1 MTSHN
6 QNMAGKVA
14 MVTGANSGIGL
25 VTARELADRGAAVV
39 LVCRDRERGEAALTE
54 IKSRSAGGAV
64 ELMLCDLA
72 SQKSIREFAEEFKR
86 THDRLD
92 VLVNNAGVYFRN
104 RTVVEGNL
112 ETTFAVNHLAYFL
125 LTNLLLD
132 VIERSAPAR
141 IINVSSGAHT
151 YGRIDFDD
159 LQGEKNY
166 KRCSRVCEL
175 EAGEH
180 FFHLRA
186 CAPSQFN
193 ARYGK
198 LPASGRSRNEYLSR
212 VAKVRRSDY
221 QAGDVKPRKRR

>member
-1 MTSHN
+1 
-6 QNMAGKVA
+6 
-14 MVTGANSGIGL
+14 MVTGANSGIGK
-25 VTARELADRGAAVV
+25 VTARELADRGATVV
-39 LVCRDRERGEAALTE
+39 MVCRDRARGEAALTE
-54 IKSRSAGGAV
+54 IKARSGSGAV

-141 IINVSSGAHT
+141 IINVSSAAHT
-151 YGRIDFDD
+151 YGQIDFDD

-166 KRCSRVCEL
+166 SGCASVCEL

-180 FFHLRA
+180 FLHLRA
-186 CAPSQFN
+186 GAPALFD

-198 LPASGRSRNEYLSR
+198 LPASGRGRNEYLSR
-212 VAKVRRSDY
+212 AAKAHRSDY

>member
-1 MTSHN
+1 MTGDN

-25 VTARELADRGAAVV
+25 VTARALADRGATVV
-39 LVCRDRERGEAALTE
+39 MVCRDRKRGEAALTE
-54 IKSRSAGGAV
+54 IKARSAGGAV

-92 VLVNNAGVYFRN
+92 VLVNNAGVYLRN
-104 RTVVEGNL
+104 RKVLEGNL

-132 VIERSAPAR
+132 VITRSAPAR
-141 IINVSSGAHT
+141 IVNVASGAHT
-151 YGRIDFDD
+151 YGRIDFDN

-166 KRCSRVCEL
+166 SGV
-175 EAGEH
+175 
-180 FFHLRA
+180 RA
-186 CAPSQFN
+186 YANS
-193 ARYGK
+193 K
-198 LPASGRSRNEYLSR
+198 LANILFTHELSR
-212 VAKVRRSDY
+212 HSSSTRVTANCLHPGAVATSIFRARAKLV
-221 QAGDVKPRKRR
+221 A